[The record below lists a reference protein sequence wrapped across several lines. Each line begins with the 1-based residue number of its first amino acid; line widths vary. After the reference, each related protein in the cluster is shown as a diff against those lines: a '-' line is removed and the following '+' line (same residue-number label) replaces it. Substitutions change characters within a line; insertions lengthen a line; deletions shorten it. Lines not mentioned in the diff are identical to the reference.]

1 MNGIFSEYFAPA
13 SKQIIV
19 VLRDCGWVCAC
30 VCYLSFDEKLYQRV
44 EQHRKSF
51 VVQKIKTILAGCKQL
66 NVQIFDIT

>member
-1 MNGIFSEYFAPA
+1 MAFSANTLLQHPNKSLLFYV
-13 SKQIIV
+13 IV
-19 VLRDCGWVCAC
+19 GGCVR